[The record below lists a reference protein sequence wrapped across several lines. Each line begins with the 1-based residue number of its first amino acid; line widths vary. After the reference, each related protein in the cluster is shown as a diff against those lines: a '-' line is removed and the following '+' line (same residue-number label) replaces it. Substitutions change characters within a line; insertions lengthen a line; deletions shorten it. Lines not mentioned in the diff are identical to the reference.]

1 MINLNITFALKP
13 DQTPELNASFVS
25 AFIRALE
32 EKGHSVNG
40 IETPSPTRVPRVSAS
55 SGDKGPNE
63 LALLEKRG
71 LQRMKVP
78 ASWTGTREDYAA
90 HCLKDEN
97 PDVDE
102 ETTDNSDDVYG
113 VLHE

>member
-1 MINLNITFALKP
+1 MLPTCETIPENSMIA
-13 DQTPELNASFVS
+13 V
-25 AFIRALE
+25 
-32 EKGHSVNG
+32 
-40 IETPSPTRVPRVSAS
+40 
-55 SGDKGPNE
+55 GDLHGQ

-97 PDVDE
+97 PVDE
-102 ETTDNSDDVYG
+102 ETTDNSDDVYD
-113 VLHE
+113 VLHNG